1 MGRALADRRVL
12 AQNELVPTVLIE
24 LSGGEGVV
32 RREDGEIV
40 VTHDVGDDRGQALRR
55 CDSFRP

>member
-1 MGRALADRRVL
+1 M
-12 AQNELVPTVLIE
+12 AQNELVLTVLIE
-24 LSGGEGVV
+24 LPGGEGVV